1 MPLGN
6 RADTGFELC
15 PTPRKGADFRL
26 VSIHEKGAERL
37 NPCGYL
43 DDERLWRH

>member
-6 RADTGFELC
+6 RADRGSNFA
-15 PTPRKGADFRL
+15 PPRKGADFRL
-26 VSIHEKGAERL
+26 VSNHETGAERL